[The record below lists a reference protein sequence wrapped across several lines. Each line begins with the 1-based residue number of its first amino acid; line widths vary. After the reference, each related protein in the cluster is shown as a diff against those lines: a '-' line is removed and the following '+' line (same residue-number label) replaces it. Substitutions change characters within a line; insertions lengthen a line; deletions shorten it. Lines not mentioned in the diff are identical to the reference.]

1 MTKHKPRQSR
11 RQQRLPP
18 VQPAAKRAPTVR
30 AASPGRR
37 WPVPPMLA
45 LQAALLDADAD
56 VSGTWPHTTLGDEQ
70 YRDLMAFVAWR
81 VLLPKALE
89 PYQRAPH
96 QAWQAFQPERRGC
109 LLPSKAVPM
118 RPQAVRLRE
127 ALPWLASAN
136 CWRTQDTRWCLRLSQ
151 SKPCR
156 DDWMQAAERFSAGD
170 RDLQRSIAD
179 SAPLRMGGSLVHV
192 HRLVCWLYHP
202 RPPGT
207 PLYGQLHGC
216 NLAIHRCS
224 KKPQCLSQHC
234 LKWGTSEQNN
244 AKNKNVVR
252 PRKVKLLRHLGRWCP
267 PDWRH

>member
-1 MTKHKPRQSR
+1 MLVGHLRACVLNPARQISSPVPRRMTKHKPRQSR

-136 CWRTQDTRWCLRLSQ
+136 CWRTQDTR
-151 SKPCR
+151 
-156 DDWMQAAERFSAGD
+156 
-170 RDLQRSIAD
+170 
-179 SAPLRMGGSLVHV
+179 MGGSLVHV